1 MNQYIDLSIKKI
13 EIKNPKRDLKPI
25 VNLQNKVILTLSHEE
40 YYYPTDEKT
49 IEESLKGDYILLGVY
64 NRDKLIAASFACE
77 DGLFFS
83 RPITDWM
90 EIPENKI
97 MCQEFVVV
105 DMEYRGNGIQKRFM
119 DATVREANRM
129 GYDNSNFKNS
139 TSGTFHAF
147 FRDDLQ
153 KIQLYQCRL
162 RGWDKKIVV
171 NIKLP
176 IAVFHGLATSVLG
189 KETIFNIGMMFVIL
203 CVTFILGFVLKHFIR
218 KPYDKYLPFIACGY
232 EGGMIGYSL
241 YTGLVGVEN
250 LSVIAVIDIAA
261 LLFTF
266 SIMSNVLVL
275 IEDGKKVSVIEIV
288 QNAFKTPAFLAV
300 ILGILASVSGLMNG
314 FMLSPA
320 GVIWTTMKDMITAA
334 MSPMILLVVGYE
346 VQLNRELLGT
356 CLKTVI
362 IRAVMQLIFAIAAI
376 SLIHILGRSDRLLEI
391 AIIVYMSIP
400 GSMGI
405 QAFIKDE
412 DGKVYSKL

>member
-1 MNQYIDLSIKKI
+1 MDAPQF
-13 EIKNPKRDLKPI
+13 
-25 VNLQNKVILTLSHEE
+25 ILYFSAVSGFTSWVQGIMENVAQIRQSGVGISDVMELISYEE
-40 YYYPTDEKT
+40 PY
-49 IEESLKGDYILLGVY
+49 
-64 NRDKLIAASFACE
+64 RFE
-77 DGLFFS
+77 DGEPL
-83 RPITDWM
+83 P
-90 EIPENKI
+90 
-97 MCQEFVVV
+97 
-105 DMEYRGNGIQKRFM
+105 
-119 DATVREANRM
+119 
-129 GYDNSNFKNS
+129 KN
-139 TSGTFHAF
+139 A
-147 FRDDLQ
+147 
-153 KIQLYQCRL
+153 
-162 RGWDKKIVV
+162 
-171 NIKLP
+171 
-176 IAVFHGLATSVLG
+176 A
-189 KETIFNIGMMFVIL
+189 
-203 CVTFILGFVLKHFIR
+203 
-218 KPYDKYLPFIACGY
+218 
-232 EGGMIGYSL
+232 
-241 YTGLVGVEN
+241 
-250 LSVIAVIDIAA
+250 AA

>member
-171 NIKLP
+171 NIKLS

-405 QAFIKDE
+405 RGI
-412 DGKVYSKL
+412 Y

>member
-1 MNQYIDLSIKKI
+1 
-13 EIKNPKRDLKPI
+13 
-25 VNLQNKVILTLSHEE
+25 
-40 YYYPTDEKT
+40 
-49 IEESLKGDYILLGVY
+49 
-64 NRDKLIAASFACE
+64 
-77 DGLFFS
+77 
-83 RPITDWM
+83 
-90 EIPENKI
+90 
-97 MCQEFVVV
+97 
-105 DMEYRGNGIQKRFM
+105 
-119 DATVREANRM
+119 
-129 GYDNSNFKNS
+129 
-139 TSGTFHAF
+139 
-147 FRDDLQ
+147 
-153 KIQLYQCRL
+153 
-162 RGWDKKIVV
+162 
-171 NIKLP
+171 
-176 IAVFHGLATSVLG
+176 
-189 KETIFNIGMMFVIL
+189 
-203 CVTFILGFVLKHFIR
+203 
-218 KPYDKYLPFIACGY
+218 
-232 EGGMIGYSL
+232 MIGYSL

-346 VQLNRELLGT
+346 VQL
-356 CLKTVI
+356 
-362 IRAVMQLIFAIAAI
+362 IFAIAAI

>member
-1 MNQYIDLSIKKI
+1 
-13 EIKNPKRDLKPI
+13 
-25 VNLQNKVILTLSHEE
+25 
-40 YYYPTDEKT
+40 
-49 IEESLKGDYILLGVY
+49 
-64 NRDKLIAASFACE
+64 
-77 DGLFFS
+77 
-83 RPITDWM
+83 
-90 EIPENKI
+90 
-97 MCQEFVVV
+97 
-105 DMEYRGNGIQKRFM
+105 
-119 DATVREANRM
+119 
-129 GYDNSNFKNS
+129 
-139 TSGTFHAF
+139 
-147 FRDDLQ
+147 
-153 KIQLYQCRL
+153 
-162 RGWDKKIVV
+162 
-171 NIKLP
+171 
-176 IAVFHGLATSVLG
+176 
-189 KETIFNIGMMFVIL
+189 
-203 CVTFILGFVLKHFIR
+203 
-218 KPYDKYLPFIACGY
+218 
-232 EGGMIGYSL
+232 MIGYSL

-412 DGKVYSKL
+412 DGKVYSKLQFHIPGSDNCCLCYTCCCVVVYINLTSLSIHVYNTEDVNIRRKQIS

>member
-1 MNQYIDLSIKKI
+1 MIIQILKTVLPVLFMLFLGMICRKSNYISADC
-13 EIKNPKRDLKPI
+13 
-25 VNLQNKVILTLSHEE
+25 V
-40 YYYPTDEKT
+40 
-49 IEESLKGDYILLGVY
+49 
-64 NRDKLIAASFACE
+64 
-77 DGLFFS
+77 DG
-83 RPITDWM
+83 I
-90 EIPENKI
+90 
-97 MCQEFVVV
+97 
-105 DMEYRGNGIQKRFM
+105 
-119 DATVREANRM
+119 
-129 GYDNSNFKNS
+129 
-139 TSGTFHAF
+139 
-147 FRDDLQ
+147 
-153 KIQLYQCRL
+153 
-162 RGWDKKIVV
+162 KKIVV
-171 NIKLP
+171 KIKLP

>member
-1 MNQYIDLSIKKI
+1 
-13 EIKNPKRDLKPI
+13 
-25 VNLQNKVILTLSHEE
+25 
-40 YYYPTDEKT
+40 
-49 IEESLKGDYILLGVY
+49 
-64 NRDKLIAASFACE
+64 
-77 DGLFFS
+77 
-83 RPITDWM
+83 
-90 EIPENKI
+90 
-97 MCQEFVVV
+97 
-105 DMEYRGNGIQKRFM
+105 
-119 DATVREANRM
+119 
-129 GYDNSNFKNS
+129 
-139 TSGTFHAF
+139 
-147 FRDDLQ
+147 
-153 KIQLYQCRL
+153 
-162 RGWDKKIVV
+162 
-171 NIKLP
+171 
-176 IAVFHGLATSVLG
+176 
-189 KETIFNIGMMFVIL
+189 
-203 CVTFILGFVLKHFIR
+203 
-218 KPYDKYLPFIACGY
+218 
-232 EGGMIGYSL
+232 MIGYSL

-275 IEDGKKVSVIEIV
+275 NEDGKTLTRKLKYEYKQVSVIEIV

>member
-1 MNQYIDLSIKKI
+1 
-13 EIKNPKRDLKPI
+13 
-25 VNLQNKVILTLSHEE
+25 
-40 YYYPTDEKT
+40 
-49 IEESLKGDYILLGVY
+49 
-64 NRDKLIAASFACE
+64 
-77 DGLFFS
+77 
-83 RPITDWM
+83 
-90 EIPENKI
+90 
-97 MCQEFVVV
+97 
-105 DMEYRGNGIQKRFM
+105 
-119 DATVREANRM
+119 
-129 GYDNSNFKNS
+129 
-139 TSGTFHAF
+139 
-147 FRDDLQ
+147 
-153 KIQLYQCRL
+153 
-162 RGWDKKIVV
+162 
-171 NIKLP
+171 
-176 IAVFHGLATSVLG
+176 
-189 KETIFNIGMMFVIL
+189 MFVIL

-275 IEDGKKVSVIEIV
+275 NEDGKTLTRKLKYEYKQVSVIEIV

>member
-1 MNQYIDLSIKKI
+1 M
-13 EIKNPKRDLKPI
+13 
-25 VNLQNKVILTLSHEE
+25 
-40 YYYPTDEKT
+40 DEKR
-49 IEESLKGDYILLGVY
+49 ILQGDINAMIIQILKTVLPVLIMLFLGMICRKSNYISADCV
-64 NRDKLIAASFACE
+64 
-77 DGLFFS
+77 DG
-83 RPITDWM
+83 I
-90 EIPENKI
+90 
-97 MCQEFVVV
+97 
-105 DMEYRGNGIQKRFM
+105 
-119 DATVREANRM
+119 
-129 GYDNSNFKNS
+129 
-139 TSGTFHAF
+139 
-147 FRDDLQ
+147 
-153 KIQLYQCRL
+153 
-162 RGWDKKIVV
+162 KKIVV
-171 NIKLP
+171 NIMLP
-176 IAVFHGLATSVLG
+176 ITVFHGLATSVLG

-203 CVTFILGFVLKHFIR
+203 CATFILGFALKHFIR

-241 YTGLVGVEN
+241 YTGLVGAEN

-320 GVIWTTMKDMITAA
+320 GVIWTSMKNMITAA

-362 IRAVMQLIFAIAAI
+362 IRAVMQLIFAVAAI

-391 AIIVYMSIP
+391 AIIVYMSLP

-412 DGKVYSKL
+412 DGGKYIANCNSIYLAVTIVVYAILAAVL

>member
-1 MNQYIDLSIKKI
+1 
-13 EIKNPKRDLKPI
+13 
-25 VNLQNKVILTLSHEE
+25 
-40 YYYPTDEKT
+40 
-49 IEESLKGDYILLGVY
+49 
-64 NRDKLIAASFACE
+64 
-77 DGLFFS
+77 
-83 RPITDWM
+83 
-90 EIPENKI
+90 
-97 MCQEFVVV
+97 
-105 DMEYRGNGIQKRFM
+105 
-119 DATVREANRM
+119 
-129 GYDNSNFKNS
+129 
-139 TSGTFHAF
+139 
-147 FRDDLQ
+147 
-153 KIQLYQCRL
+153 
-162 RGWDKKIVV
+162 
-171 NIKLP
+171 
-176 IAVFHGLATSVLG
+176 
-189 KETIFNIGMMFVIL
+189 
-203 CVTFILGFVLKHFIR
+203 
-218 KPYDKYLPFIACGY
+218 
-232 EGGMIGYSL
+232 MIGYSL

-362 IRAVMQLIFAIAAI
+362 RAVMQLIFAIAAI

>member
-1 MNQYIDLSIKKI
+1 
-13 EIKNPKRDLKPI
+13 
-25 VNLQNKVILTLSHEE
+25 
-40 YYYPTDEKT
+40 
-49 IEESLKGDYILLGVY
+49 
-64 NRDKLIAASFACE
+64 
-77 DGLFFS
+77 
-83 RPITDWM
+83 
-90 EIPENKI
+90 
-97 MCQEFVVV
+97 
-105 DMEYRGNGIQKRFM
+105 
-119 DATVREANRM
+119 
-129 GYDNSNFKNS
+129 
-139 TSGTFHAF
+139 
-147 FRDDLQ
+147 
-153 KIQLYQCRL
+153 
-162 RGWDKKIVV
+162 
-171 NIKLP
+171 
-176 IAVFHGLATSVLG
+176 
-189 KETIFNIGMMFVIL
+189 
-203 CVTFILGFVLKHFIR
+203 
-218 KPYDKYLPFIACGY
+218 
-232 EGGMIGYSL
+232 MIGYSL

-314 FMLSPA
+314 FMLCPA
-320 GVIWTTMKDMITAA
+320 VVILTTMKDMITAA

>member
-1 MNQYIDLSIKKI
+1 MIIQIFKTVLPVLFMLFLGMICRKSNYISADC
-13 EIKNPKRDLKPI
+13 
-25 VNLQNKVILTLSHEE
+25 V
-40 YYYPTDEKT
+40 
-49 IEESLKGDYILLGVY
+49 
-64 NRDKLIAASFACE
+64 
-77 DGLFFS
+77 DG
-83 RPITDWM
+83 I
-90 EIPENKI
+90 
-97 MCQEFVVV
+97 
-105 DMEYRGNGIQKRFM
+105 
-119 DATVREANRM
+119 
-129 GYDNSNFKNS
+129 
-139 TSGTFHAF
+139 
-147 FRDDLQ
+147 
-153 KIQLYQCRL
+153 
-162 RGWDKKIVV
+162 KKIVV
-171 NIKLP
+171 NIMLP

-346 VQLNRELLGT
+346 VQLNRELLG
-356 CLKTVI
+356 
-362 IRAVMQLIFAIAAI
+362 AVMQLIFAIAAI

-391 AIIVYMSIP
+391 AIIVYMSLP

-412 DGKVYSKL
+412 DGGKYIANCNSIYLVVTIVVYAILAAVL

>member
-1 MNQYIDLSIKKI
+1 
-13 EIKNPKRDLKPI
+13 
-25 VNLQNKVILTLSHEE
+25 
-40 YYYPTDEKT
+40 
-49 IEESLKGDYILLGVY
+49 
-64 NRDKLIAASFACE
+64 
-77 DGLFFS
+77 
-83 RPITDWM
+83 
-90 EIPENKI
+90 
-97 MCQEFVVV
+97 
-105 DMEYRGNGIQKRFM
+105 
-119 DATVREANRM
+119 
-129 GYDNSNFKNS
+129 
-139 TSGTFHAF
+139 
-147 FRDDLQ
+147 
-153 KIQLYQCRL
+153 
-162 RGWDKKIVV
+162 
-171 NIKLP
+171 
-176 IAVFHGLATSVLG
+176 
-189 KETIFNIGMMFVIL
+189 
-203 CVTFILGFVLKHFIR
+203 
-218 KPYDKYLPFIACGY
+218 
-232 EGGMIGYSL
+232 MIGYSL

-362 IRAVMQLIFAIAAI
+362 IRVVMQLIFAIAAI

-412 DGKVYSKL
+412 DGGKYIANCNSIYLVVTIVVYAILAAVL

>member
-97 MCQEFVVV
+97 MCQEFV
-105 DMEYRGNGIQKRFM
+105 
-119 DATVREANRM
+119 

-162 RGWDKKIVV
+162 RGWDKKDCCKHKASDCSLSWTC
-171 NIKLP
+171 NICP
-176 IAVFHGLATSVLG
+176 G
-189 KETIFNIGMMFVIL
+189 ERN
-203 CVTFILGFVLKHFIR
+203 
-218 KPYDKYLPFIACGY
+218 
-232 EGGMIGYSL
+232 
-241 YTGLVGVEN
+241 
-250 LSVIAVIDIAA
+250 DI
-261 LLFTF
+261 
-266 SIMSNVLVL
+266 
-275 IEDGKKVSVIEIV
+275 
-288 QNAFKTPAFLAV
+288 
-300 ILGILASVSGLMNG
+300 
-314 FMLSPA
+314 
-320 GVIWTTMKDMITAA
+320 
-334 MSPMILLVVGYE
+334 
-346 VQLNRELLGT
+346 
-356 CLKTVI
+356 
-362 IRAVMQLIFAIAAI
+362 
-376 SLIHILGRSDRLLEI
+376 
-391 AIIVYMSIP
+391 
-400 GSMGI
+400 
-405 QAFIKDE
+405 
-412 DGKVYSKL
+412 

>member
-1 MNQYIDLSIKKI
+1 
-13 EIKNPKRDLKPI
+13 
-25 VNLQNKVILTLSHEE
+25 
-40 YYYPTDEKT
+40 
-49 IEESLKGDYILLGVY
+49 
-64 NRDKLIAASFACE
+64 
-77 DGLFFS
+77 
-83 RPITDWM
+83 
-90 EIPENKI
+90 
-97 MCQEFVVV
+97 
-105 DMEYRGNGIQKRFM
+105 
-119 DATVREANRM
+119 
-129 GYDNSNFKNS
+129 
-139 TSGTFHAF
+139 
-147 FRDDLQ
+147 
-153 KIQLYQCRL
+153 
-162 RGWDKKIVV
+162 
-171 NIKLP
+171 
-176 IAVFHGLATSVLG
+176 
-189 KETIFNIGMMFVIL
+189 
-203 CVTFILGFVLKHFIR
+203 
-218 KPYDKYLPFIACGY
+218 
-232 EGGMIGYSL
+232 MIGYSL

-250 LSVIAVIDIAA
+250 LSVIDIAA

>member
-1 MNQYIDLSIKKI
+1 MNQDIDLSIKKI

-153 KIQLYQCRL
+153 KIQL
-162 RGWDKKIVV
+162 
-171 NIKLP
+171 KLP

>member
-1 MNQYIDLSIKKI
+1 
-13 EIKNPKRDLKPI
+13 
-25 VNLQNKVILTLSHEE
+25 
-40 YYYPTDEKT
+40 
-49 IEESLKGDYILLGVY
+49 
-64 NRDKLIAASFACE
+64 
-77 DGLFFS
+77 
-83 RPITDWM
+83 
-90 EIPENKI
+90 
-97 MCQEFVVV
+97 
-105 DMEYRGNGIQKRFM
+105 
-119 DATVREANRM
+119 
-129 GYDNSNFKNS
+129 
-139 TSGTFHAF
+139 
-147 FRDDLQ
+147 
-153 KIQLYQCRL
+153 
-162 RGWDKKIVV
+162 
-171 NIKLP
+171 
-176 IAVFHGLATSVLG
+176 
-189 KETIFNIGMMFVIL
+189 
-203 CVTFILGFVLKHFIR
+203 
-218 KPYDKYLPFIACGY
+218 
-232 EGGMIGYSL
+232 MIGYSL

-362 IRAVMQLIFAIAAI
+362 IRAVMQLIFAAI

>member
-162 RGWDKKIVV
+162 RGWDKKDCC
-171 NIKLP
+171 KHK
-176 IAVFHGLATSVLG
+176 ASDCRLATSVLG